1 MVSKASSDR
10 KRRRRSSEQR
20 ILKSVPNIY
29 RPQATMVFLKVTDGK
44 ETRRFQVTSEL
55 TFDQLRERLIRLFPS
70 LGQAKDLLL
79 KYRDAEGDLITLSSN
94 EELQEVLAH
103 TPDDTVWKLH
113 IKTNVQEPSL
123 FDHLSEPFWR
133 PFGLF
138 SWGGFDQELRGVE
151 ELLRQRRRQCERVR
165 IAAQTQKKATDSGG
179 EHETSAEPTEGTT
192 PSKSVPDDEAVKSKT
207 SSGGQVFEHK
217 PQWHCRVIGSWEPR
231 IYEGLFGHRTVVGPV
246 GYHLWWGNSDTDN
259 RKEDSRKEAAPEQTQ
274 QESRETQQEPSE
286 NRQDLNETQTSTTET
301 AASAQ

>member
-1 MVSKASSDR
+1 
-10 KRRRRSSEQR
+10 
-20 ILKSVPNIY
+20 
-29 RPQATMVFLKVTDGK
+29 MVFLKVTDGY

-70 LGQAKDLLL
+70 LGQEKDLLL
-79 KYRDAEGDLITLSSN
+79 KYRDAEGDLISLSSN

-113 IKTNVQEPSL
+113 IKSNVQEPSL

-138 SWGGFDQELRGVE
+138 SWGGFDQELREAEG
-151 ELLRQRRRQCERVR
+151 LLRQRRRQCGRAR
-165 IAAQTQKKATDSGG
+165 TAAQEQKKATDSSGKHG
-179 EHETSAEPTEGTT
+179 TSAEPTEGST
-192 PSKSVPDDEAVKSKT
+192 PSKSVPDDETVKSKT
-207 SSGGQVFEHK
+207 SSGGGRVLEHK
-217 PQWHCRVIGSWEPR
+217 PQWHCRAIGSWEPR

-246 GYHLWWGNSDTDN
+246 GYHLWWGNSDTEN
-259 RKEDSRKEAAPEQTQ
+259 KREDPKKEAAPEQTQ
-274 QESRETQQEPSE
+274 PESSETPQESSETQPESSE
-286 NRQDLNETQTSTTET
+286 TQRDSDETQTSTAET